1 MNAIQ
6 LFIVVQV
13 RSLLAHC
20 PKNNLNICIQSAS
33 LYTGW
38 EQMQRYSICLD
49 SGPDTAYENKIRQT
63 P

>member
-38 EQMQRYSICLD
+38 EQMQRYMSG
-49 SGPDTAYENKIRQT
+49 SGPDTAYENKIIQT

>member
-38 EQMQRYSICLD
+38 EQMQRNL
-49 SGPDTAYENKIRQT
+49 SGFWARYCI
-63 P
+63 